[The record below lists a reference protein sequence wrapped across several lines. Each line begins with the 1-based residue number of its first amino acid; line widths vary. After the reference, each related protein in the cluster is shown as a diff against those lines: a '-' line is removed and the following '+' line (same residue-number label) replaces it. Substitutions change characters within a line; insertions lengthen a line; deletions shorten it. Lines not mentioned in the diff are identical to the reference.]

1 MSEKNEHKVLKEE
14 QEILQTEK
22 AILKEIKKEEKE
34 IHKTERRIMLMA
46 YGVLLLILLGIGG
59 VAFWNYSSTRITIDN
74 ATISAPIV
82 DLGASAPGVLQ
93 EVDVHLGDIILPDT
107 VVARVDNDSIK
118 AKIGG
123 LVVAVQ
129 NDIGKRF
136 NPGEAIV
143 SMIDPQELRV
153 VGQLAEDKGL
163 KDVQV
168 GQQAT
173 FTVDAFGSR
182 TFYGTV
188 DSVSPTSRDSGI
200 VFSISDKRET
210 KNFDIKVRFDNAIYP
225 ELKNG
230 MSAKI
235 TILK

>member
-1 MSEKNEHKVLKEE
+1 MTELEKQILKEE
-14 QEILQTEK
+14 RKILNV
-22 AILKEIKKEEKE
+22 
-34 IHKTERRIMLMA
+34 ERRLAIIA
-46 YGVLLLILLGIGG
+46 YAALAVIAIVIAGFAYWKFASG
-59 VAFWNYSSTRITIDN
+59 RIVIDK
-74 ATISAPIV
+74 AQISAPIV

-93 EVDVHLGDIILPDT
+93 EMDVHPGDLVLPDT
-107 VVARVDNDSIK
+107 VVARVENNAIK
-118 AKIGG
+118 SKVGG
-123 LVVAVQ
+123 LIIAVQ

-143 SMIDPQELRV
+143 SMIDPGELRV
-153 VGQLAEDKGL
+153 IGQLAEDKGL

-168 GQQAT
+168 GQQAV

-210 KNFDIKVRFDNAIYP
+210 KNFDIKVRFDIGTYP

>member
-1 MSEKNEHKVLKEE
+1 MSEQNEKQILKEE
-14 QEILQTEK
+14 RKILHEEK
-22 AILKEIKKEEKE
+22 EILKEIKQEEKE
-34 IHKTERRIMLMA
+34 IKKTERRILMIA
-46 YGVLLLILLGIGG
+46 YGILLLAVLAIGG
-59 VAFWNYSSTRITIDN
+59 GAYWKYALARIGIDK
-74 ATISAPIV
+74 AQISATIV
-82 DLGASAPGVLQ
+82 DLGPSAPGILQ
-93 EVDVHLGDIILPDT
+93 EVDVHPGDTVLPET
-107 VVARVDNDSIK
+107 VVARVDNEAIK
-118 AKIGG
+118 TKIGG
-123 LVVAVQ
+123 LVVSVQ

-143 SMIDPQELRV
+143 SLIDPQELRV

-210 KNFDIKVRFDNAIYP
+210 KNFDVKVRFDISAYP
-225 ELKNG
+225 GLKNG
-230 MSAKI
+230 MSSKI